1 MTRNNKIVLALML
14 IFGTAIFAF
23 SVRNVSFESLIG
35 DITKLKWQW
44 LLLAVASMM
53 FSFFLEALVVRVLLK
68 REGSLFPMRDAV
80 RIPLIEQLFNGI
92 TPFSSGGQPAQLFAL
107 LQSGVDAGRAT
118 SVLLMKFI
126 VYQSMVVINFVVS
139 LVIGF
144 EYVSDKIHALS
155 LLFVFGFIVH
165 FIVIVSLLLIMYWY
179 NFTKKVVKFFFKPL
193 KFFFKEARYL
203 KWEHIVDEKI
213 DNFYRESLRLKR
225 SWKLLVKISLLTL
238 AQLFFYYIIPF
249 FILLALGV
257 TNVNFLMVTTMHVL
271 IVMIIS
277 LFPIPGGSGGA
288 EYSFSI
294 IFTSFI
300 SNASKL
306 VLAMLLWRLITYY
319 LGMFMGMIALVLKP
333 KKIQND
339 ENKKNK
345 V

>member
-1 MTRNNKIVLALML
+1 MTRNNKIVLVLML
-14 IFGTAIFAF
+14 ILGTAIFTF
-23 SVRNVSFESLIG
+23 SVRNVSFRSLVG

-44 LLLAVASMM
+44 LIVAVVSMLL
-53 FSFFLEALVVRVLLK
+53 SFFLEALVVRVLLK
-68 REGSLFPMRDAV
+68 REGSLFPMRDAI

-118 SVLLMKFI
+118 SVLLMKFV
-126 VYQSMVVINFVVS
+126 VYQSMIVINFIVS
-139 LVIGF
+139 LLVGF
-144 EYVSDKIHALS
+144 QYVSDKIHVLS
-155 LLFVFGFIVH
+155 LLFVLGFAVH
-165 FIVIVSLLLIMYWY
+165 FIVIISLVLIMYWY
-179 NFTKKVVKFFFKPL
+179 NFTKKIVKFFFRQL
-193 KFFFKEARYL
+193 RFFFKKEGRYL
-203 KWEHIVDEKI
+203 KWEQVVDEKI
-213 DNFYRESLRLKR
+213 DNFYNESLRLKR

-238 AQLFFYYIIPF
+238 VQLFFYYIIPF

-257 TNVNFLMVTTMHVL
+257 THVNLIMVTTMHVL

-300 SNASKL
+300 SNSSKL

-319 LGMFMGMIALVLKP
+319 LGMFMGMVALVVKP
-333 KKIQND
+333 KKVLNTD
-339 ENKKNK
+339 ENK
-345 V
+345 